1 MSLFGG
7 LFKKKA
13 ANNTGK
19 TAVNPQQSANKT
31 ENLTSNNQGELPPGW
46 ITSISKNSN
55 RIYTKCVTQK
65 TRPPFESLS
74 PSALIARNHLYR
86 KILTKQ
92 PIKVFKSENKIG
104 ENDSIQDLYEL
115 YYMDPLFLAPPIR
128 NVFPNNCKG
137 TFSEDESCY
146 QEKFF
151 KLYDN
156 LISEAFEKENYNLF
170 KPKNAVTPPPA
181 ANITPHETRLGGS
194 ESAQY
199 EKAVNKPPTRV
210 EKTIPYE
217 HYNGGSGTE
226 PYTGG
231 PGTEYVNKRP
241 QEAGRKRT
249 KKGSRRHS
257 RSNKRKGR
265 KSRRRH

>member
-1 MSLFGG
+1 
-7 LFKKKA
+7 
-13 ANNTGK
+13 
-19 TAVNPQQSANKT
+19 
-31 ENLTSNNQGELPPGW
+31 
-46 ITSISKNSN
+46 
-55 RIYTKCVTQK
+55 
-65 TRPPFESLS
+65 LS

-181 ANITPHETRLGGS
+181 ANITPHETRIGGSESAQYEEAVNKPANKVIEKHIQGLITPPPAANITPHETRLGGS